1 MGVGKERFE
10 KLRIILPYF
19 FSLSRNR
26 ALVPLLCIVLL
37 PSAKLFMAND
47 VRKALKENRETVYIA
62 VVTTVF
68 YLIYELS
75 LLMMYMF
82 SMSLGEMINQNGKDY
97 YRYNGTVVAV
107 VLSVLFLMMTRES
120 ESQESEASLAW
131 LYAGVCILAIFY
143 GVNFHINRMVSFDS
157 MMESYPDLY
166 LMEQIMNTD
175 TIGEDDYVLVRYH
188 KNYGIP
194 AAGLNYYLY
203 PCENYTVVY
212 DKNAY
217 ERALQSGQYSVMID
231 LVNGSV
237 QNSKGKESLDSY
249 LSEN

>member
-1 MGVGKERFE
+1 M
-10 KLRIILPYF
+10 
-19 FSLSRNR
+19 
-26 ALVPLLCIVLL
+26 
-37 PSAKLFMAND
+37 
-47 VRKALKENRETVYIA
+47 
-62 VVTTVF
+62 
-68 YLIYELS
+68 
-75 LLMMYMF
+75 
-82 SMSLGEMINQNGKDY
+82 
-97 YRYNGTVVAV
+97 
-107 VLSVLFLMMTRES
+107 
-120 ESQESEASLAW
+120 
-131 LYAGVCILAIFY
+131 
-143 GVNFHINRMVSFDS
+143 NFHINRMVSFDS